1 MKFLPRLWGC
11 CLFFLLLP
19 FAVGQ
24 VSPFTV
30 SKVLIQHLGP
40 PAVSDELVRANIRV
54 KPGDPYLPSAV
65 DDDVRNLYNTGFFYN
80 IRIGVSNTAEGLEL
94 TYLLQGKPRLME
106 IKFKGNRKY
115 TEAKLRKKLTSKVG
129 EPLNEQKL
137 FTDSQEI
144 Q

>member
-1 MKFLPRLWGC
+1 MMKFLPRLWGC

-19 FAVGQ
+19 DAWGQ
-24 VSPFTV
+24 LLPPI

-65 DDDVRNLYNTGFFYN
+65 DDDVRNLYSTGFFYN
-80 IRIGVSNTAEGLEL
+80 IRIGVSNTTEGLEL

-115 TEAKLRKKLTSKVG
+115 SETKLRKKLTSKVG

-137 FTDSQEI
+137 F
-144 Q
+144 